1 MSAPDRASVPGTR
14 LTPQLLFGLVIIA
27 VGVLLT
33 LDRLGLVEAR
43 YYLRL
48 WPAVL
53 ILIGL
58 IKLWHVRDGMGGAAS
73 GILFT
78 LVGSWLLLE
87 RTAVIRL
94 SFWDL
99 WPALLVFLGGVLVW
113 QALSQPRVR
122 APADSNATIH
132 AVAVMGGV
140 ARGNNSPAFRG
151 GDVSAIMGGCEIDLR
166 HASIDGD
173 AVLDVFALWGG
184 IEIRVPEDWTIV
196 LRVTPL
202 LGGADDKTRPPQGVS
217 RHRLIIRGVVL
228 MAGVEIKN

>member
-1 MSAPDRASVPGTR
+1 MNAGERQSAAGSRM
-14 LTPQLLFGLVIIA
+14 TPQLLFGLIIIA

-33 LDRLGLVEAR
+33 LDRLGLIDAR

-48 WPAVL
+48 WPAAL
-53 ILIGL
+53 ILIGVV
-58 IKLWHVRDGMGGAAS
+58 KLWHARDGMGGAV
-73 GILFT
+73 GGFLFT
-78 LVGSWLLLE
+78 VAGTWLLLE
-87 RTAVIRL
+87 RTEIIRL

-113 QALSQPRVR
+113 QALTRPNARSPVN
-122 APADSNATIH
+122 SNQTVH

-151 GDVSAIMGGCEIDLR
+151 GDVAAIMGGCEIDLR

-217 RHRLIIRGVVL
+217 RHRLIIRGVIL

>member
-1 MSAPDRASVPGTR
+1 MNAGERQSAAGPRM
-14 LTPQLLFGLVIIA
+14 TPQLLFGLIIIA

-33 LDRLGLVEAR
+33 FDRLGLIDAR

-48 WPAVL
+48 WPAAL
-53 ILIGL
+53 ILIGVV
-58 IKLWHVRDGMGGAAS
+58 KLWHARDGMGGAV
-73 GILFT
+73 GGFLFT
-78 LVGSWLLLE
+78 VAGTWLLLE
-87 RTAVIRL
+87 RTEIIRL

-113 QALSQPRVR
+113 QALTRPNARRPVN
-122 APADSNATIH
+122 SNQTVH

-151 GDVSAIMGGCEIDLR
+151 GDVAAIMGGCEIDLR
-166 HASIDGD
+166 QASIDGD

-217 RHRLIIRGVVL
+217 RHRLIVRGVIL

>member
-1 MSAPDRASVPGTR
+1 MTVPAREAASGTR
-14 LTPQLLFGLVIIA
+14 LTPQLLFGLIIIA

-33 LDRLGLVEAR
+33 LDRLGLVDAR

-48 WPAVL
+48 WPAAL
-53 ILIGL
+53 ILVGL
-58 IKLWHVRDGMGGAAS
+58 VKLWHARDGMGGAV
-73 GILFT
+73 GGFLFT
-78 LVGSWLLLE
+78 VAGTWLLLE
-87 RTAVIRL
+87 RTDIVRL

-113 QALSQPRVR
+113 QALTRPGARSPVSGN
-122 APADSNATIH
+122 DTIH

-140 ARGNNSPAFRG
+140 ARGNNSTAFRG
-151 GDVSAIMGGCEIDLR
+151 GDVAAIMGGCEIDLR
-166 HASIDGD
+166 QASIDGE

-184 IEIRVPEDWTIV
+184 IEIRVPDDWTIV

-217 RHRLIIRGVVL
+217 RHRLIIRGAVL
-228 MAGVEIKN
+228 MAGVEVKH